1 MKYTFRV
8 SPNYRQPLSTQ
19 QIMFELTLCILVVLG
34 FSLTYYYTQLG
45 FDYFLHA
52 LLMILTAVGVAT
64 GVEALW
70 ALAFKKNVVEY
81 LSGSFPWVT
90 GLLMVS
96 MMGVNKPLYA
106 IAVGAIAAILIAKLI
121 FGGFGHNIFNPAGI
135 GRVVVVLSFGG
146 SIVKSFP
153 DVITGATSQQ
163 VMEKLGWVI
172 TDPTAV
178 KAYLDQFG
186 GLLNFFLG
194 WYTGAL
200 GETSF
205 FLLALVGLYLGFRK
219 IFDWKVPV
227 VYIGTLFVLATVT
240 MFVQGMGW
248 WYPFF
253 FIASGGAMF
262 GAIFMLT
269 DPVTSPTSVT
279 GRVIFAMGAAFLT
292 YIIRVK
298 SNLPEGVIRSILF
311 MNMMTPLIDQVT
323 DGQVFRDFKKNLLS
337 IGVIAAL
344 VLLTSGFISTLL
356 KYNEPVKEPEE
367 PVVVVTL
374 GAPVTIAE
382 VSSPQRATAGEPS
395 VAGNLTTIRVTSDG
409 YSVIEGGH
417 GEPIANVIDVVINT
431 ETRTIE
437 SVSYAEFHDSKGIGD
452 KTEDPIFLSQFAGL
466 SIDDATISVDTVTG
480 ATFSSESVARAVN
493 AAILALK

>member
-1 MKYTFRV
+1 MKFNFRV
-8 SPNYRQPLSTQ
+8 SPNYRSPLSTQ

-34 FSLTYYYTQLG
+34 FSLTYYYIELG
-45 FDYFLHA
+45 FEYFLHA
-52 LLMILTAVGVAT
+52 LLMILTSVGVAT
-64 GVEALW
+64 LVEVIW
-70 ALAFKKNVVEY
+70 AWVFKKNILEY
-81 LSGSFPWVT
+81 LNTSFPWVT

-106 IAVGAIAAILIAKLI
+106 MVIGAIAAILVAKLI

-163 VMEKLGWVI
+163 VMEKFGWVI
-172 TDPTAV
+172 TDPAMV
-178 KAYLDQFG
+178 KTYLDQFG

-205 FLLALVGLYLGFRK
+205 FLLLLVGLYLGFRK

-227 VYIGTLFVLATVT
+227 VYIGTLFVLATLT

-269 DPVTSPTSVT
+269 DPVTSPTSTT
-279 GRVIFAMGAAFLT
+279 GRIIFALGAAFLT

-311 MNMMTPLIDQVT
+311 MNMMTPLIDQIT
-323 DGQVFRDFKKNLLS
+323 DGQVFRDFKKNMLS
-337 IGVIAAL
+337 IGVVAVL
-344 VLLTSGFISTLL
+344 VLATSGLISTLL
-356 KYNEPVKEPEE
+356 KYNEPFVEPEE
-367 PVVVVTL
+367 PVVVITL
-374 GAPVTIAE
+374 GGPISIFE
-382 VSSPQRATAGEPS
+382 VKSPTRATVGEPS
-395 VAGNLTTIRVTSDG
+395 VNAGLTTFRVVSDG
-409 YSVIEGGH
+409 YGMIESDH
-417 GEPIANVIDVVINT
+417 DPKEPNVIDVVINT

-437 SVSYAEFHDSKGIGD
+437 SVSFFEFKDTKGIGD
-452 KTEDPIFLSQFAGL
+452 KANDPIFLSQFAGL